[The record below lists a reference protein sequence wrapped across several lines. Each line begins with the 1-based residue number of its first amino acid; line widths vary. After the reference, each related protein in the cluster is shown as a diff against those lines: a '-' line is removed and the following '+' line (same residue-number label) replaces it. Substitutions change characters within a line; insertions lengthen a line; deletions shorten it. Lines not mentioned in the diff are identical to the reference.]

1 MKPSEARPVKDLV
14 KRYFIF
20 KFDDIQLRRAT
31 IIGEMGSGKTML
43 ALRLAEIIRDA
54 YGDDNVNII
63 AAMRLDPLIRNMDNR
78 KVQILILDDPLYYH
92 FSSGL
97 SLERKRNVSKL
108 ARIRH
113 IYESISGR
121 RSGLI
126 VFLVTV
132 QYFFVLDPFFR
143 NTPLLFFKTV
153 LNDPRDRYL
162 IRKLVGPQH
171 YMELA
176 KLTFRIYF
184 REHSEKARTL
194 AKPIGHKPVWVKYSL
209 PTLRLKD
216 IFIDEHDNILQ
227 DTIYSILHDEKDIE
241 ILRLRLEGKRLQEI
255 ARNVKLDT
263 SQVSRRLKRIRRQ
276 LGILR

>member
-1 MKPSEARPVKDLV
+1 MSSEIKPVKELI
-14 KRYFIF
+14 KSFFIF
-20 KFDDIQLRRAT
+20 NFSTIELRRAT

-43 ALRLAEIIRDA
+43 ALRIAEIIRDA
-54 YGDDNVNII
+54 YGEDSVNIV
-63 AAMRLDPLIRNMDNR
+63 ASMRLDPLIRAIDNR
-78 KVQILILDDPLYYH
+78 KIQVLILDDPLYYH
-92 FSSGL
+92 FSTGL
-97 SLERKRNVSKL
+97 SYERRRNVSKL

-113 IYESISGR
+113 IYKSISGR
-121 RSGLI
+121 QTGLI

-143 NTPLLFFKTV
+143 NAPLLFLKTV
-153 LNDPRDRYL
+153 LNDPRDRYW
-162 IRKLVGPQH
+162 IRKLVGKQK

-184 REHSEKARTL
+184 KNSTEKGKTL
-194 AKPIGHKPVWVKYSL
+194 AKPIGHKPIWIRYNL
-209 PTLRLKD
+209 PKIRLED

-255 ARNVKLDT
+255 ARNVKLDI